1 MTQALARRGPDDQGH
16 WADAQAGI
24 ALGHRRLSIVDLS
37 PAGHQPMR
45 SASGRYQIVFNG
57 EVYNFAELRQELS
70 ATSFRGSSD
79 TEVMLAAIETWGL
92 ERAVQRFVGMFA
104 FALWDAQDRK
114 LHLVRDRLGIKPLYY
129 GFVPGGLLFGSEL
142 KALLVHRAFARELDL
157 PVVATYFRF
166 GYVPAPYA
174 ITRAARK
181 LEPGTI
187 LTFEQPGAAASQSN
201 RYWSAEALAPSSSAA
216 FTGSLDDAADELER
230 LLRQSIQLR
239 MIADVPLGAFLSGGI
254 DSSAVVAIMQALSSR
269 PIKTFSIG
277 NETAQFDESS
287 AAAAVARH
295 LGTEHVSLT
304 VSGERALAVVPNLAE
319 MFDEPF
325 ADSSQI
331 PTFLVSELAREHVTV
346 ALSGDG
352 GDELFGGYNRHVFAP
367 PLFETLGLLPRLL
380 RKGLGHALQGAAAR
394 LENHEPRLLERWM
407 RLPAQKL
414 HKVGTVLGAENAT
427 HMYQALC
434 SQWPDPLALLPG
446 VASEAQ
452 PARDIG
458 GRDLRSSLM
467 LGDQLGY
474 LPNDIL
480 TKVDRASMFNGLEAR
495 VPLLDH
501 RIVEFSWRLPTGLKL
516 RHGTGKLPLRRV
528 LQRYVPRELVER
540 PKMGFGIPLASWL
553 RGPLRDWSEGL
564 LDERRLRAAGLVDV
578 RLVQRTWSQHLAGT
592 ADHSARLW
600 VLLMFQAWQEW
611 LNTFRARV

>member
-1 MTQALARRGPDDQGH
+1 
-16 WADAQAGI
+16 
-24 ALGHRRLSIVDLS
+24 
-37 PAGHQPMR
+37 
-45 SASGRYQIVFNG
+45 
-57 EVYNFAELRQELS
+57 
-70 ATSFRGSSD
+70 
-79 TEVMLAAIETWGL
+79 
-92 ERAVQRFVGMFA
+92 MFA
-104 FALWDAQDRK
+104 FALWDSHEHK

-142 KALLVHRAFARELDL
+142 KALLVHRAFARELEL
-157 PVVATYFRF
+157 PVVASYFRF
-166 GYVPAPYA
+166 GYVPAPHA

-187 LTFEQPGAAASQSN
+187 LTFDRPDANASHST
-201 RYWSAEALAPSSSAA
+201 RYWSAEALAADPSAT

-254 DSSAVVAIMQALSSR
+254 DSSTVVALMQALSNR

-277 NETAQFDESS
+277 NETAQFDESG

-304 VSGERALAVVPNLAE
+304 VSGARALAVVPNLAE

-331 PTFLVSELAREHVTV
+331 PTFLVSELARQHVTV

-352 GDELFGGYNRHVFAP
+352 GDELFGGYNRHVYAP
-367 PLFETLGLLPRLL
+367 PVFETLGRLPQPL
-380 RKGLGHALQGAAAR
+380 RNGLGRAMQGAAAR
-394 LENHEPRLLERWM
+394 LENREPRVLERWM
-407 RLPAQKL
+407 RLPSQKL
-414 HKVGTVLGAENAT
+414 HKVGTVLRAT
-427 HMYQALC
+427 DATDMYQALC

-446 VASEAQ
+446 VAAEAQ
-452 PARDIG
+452 PPRNIL

-495 VPLLDH
+495 VPILDH
-501 RIVEFSWRLPTGLKL
+501 RIVEFSWRLPTALKL
-516 RHGTGKLPLRRV
+516 RQGTGKLPLRRV
-528 LQRYVPRELVER
+528 LERYVPRALIER
-540 PKMGFGIPLASWL
+540 PKMGFGVPLASWL

-564 LDERRLRAAGLVDV
+564 LDERRLKASGLVDASLV
-578 RLVQRTWSQHLAGT
+578 RSTWSQHLAGK

-611 LNTFRARV
+611 LSSFAARV

>member
-1 MTQALARRGPDDQGH
+1 MTQALARRGPDDEGH

-45 SASGRYQIVFNG
+45 SAFGRYQIVFNG
-57 EVYNFAELRQELS
+57 EVYNFAELRSELS
-70 ATSFRGSSD
+70 AISFRGGSD

-104 FALWDAQDRK
+104 FALWDSFERK

-129 GFVPGGLLFGSEL
+129 GFVPSGLVFGSEL

-157 PVVATYFRF
+157 PVVASYFRF
-166 GYVPAPYA
+166 GYVPAPHA

-187 LTFEQPGAAASQSN
+187 VTFEQAGSAPSHST
-201 RYWSAEALAPSSSAA
+201 RYWSAEALAAAPSAT
-216 FTGSLDDAADELER
+216 FTGTLDDAADELEY

-254 DSSAVVAIMQALSSR
+254 DSSTVVALMQALSNR

-304 VSGERALAVVPNLAE
+304 VSGARALAVVPNLAE

-331 PTFLVSELAREHVTV
+331 PTFLVSELARQHVTV

-367 PLFETLGLLPRLL
+367 PVFETLGRLPSPL
-380 RKGLGHALQGAAAR
+380 RRGLGRAMQGAAAH
-394 LENHEPRLLERWM
+394 LENHEFRLLQRWM
-407 RLPAQKL
+407 QLPAQKL
-414 HKVGTVLGAENAT
+414 HKVGTVLRASNAT
-427 HMYQALC
+427 DMYQALC

-452 PARDIG
+452 AARDILT
-458 GRDLRSSLM
+458 RDLRSALM

-501 RIVEFSWRLPTGLKL
+501 RVVEFSWRLPTALKL
-516 RHGTGKLPLRRV
+516 RQGTGKLPLRRV

-540 PKMGFGIPLASWL
+540 PKMGFGVPLASWL
-553 RGPLRDWSEGL
+553 RGPLRDWCEGL
-564 LDERRLRAAGLVDV
+564 LDERSLRASALVDV
-578 RLVQRTWSQHLAGT
+578 TLARRTWAQHLSGK
-592 ADHSARLW
+592 ADYSARLW

-611 LNTFRARV
+611 LGKFAPSV